1 VTASWYVCKYVPDL
15 MRDEPRNLGVIVH
28 DDTGELRFRFVGERA
43 DGVVDGRRVQSWV
56 NSVETYK
63 LWVKHWKKLACI
75 DGALEVDPRR
85 VDDNYY
91 VSQRMAALI
100 DIEPDLP
107 IDDVANRLFA
117 SLVSGHQ
124 EELVETLKDQ
134 VEVAFKHLNVMDH
147 VEMNTKVIVKADG
160 ALDTLSFDYWYESES
175 ATSLMERVNLASAD
189 QRAWNDVH
197 ATSWMF
203 TAVEKDEHHQSDAR
217 IALVRTGAADR
228 RAQLAQMRVLQRVC
242 EVVDFSNSKAEQQLA
257 GLLLPGAA

>member
-1 VTASWYVCKYVPDL
+1 MTASWYVCKYIPDL

-28 DDTGELRFRFVGERA
+28 DDAGELRFRFVGERS
-43 DGVVDGRRVQSWV
+43 DGVVDGRRVQNWV
-56 NSVETYK
+56 KSVETYK
-63 LWVKHWKKLACI
+63 LWVTHWKKLACV
-75 DGALEVDPRR
+75 DGTLEIEPRR

-91 VSQRMAALI
+91 LSQRMVSLM
-100 DIEPDLP
+100 DIESDLP

-124 EELVETLKDQ
+124 ELVETLKDQ
-134 VEVAFKHLNVMDH
+134 VEVAFKHLNVMDQ
-147 VEMNTKVIVKADG
+147 VEMDTKVIVGADG
-160 ALDTLSFDYWYESES
+160 ALDTLSFDYRYKSES
-175 ATSLMERVNLASAD
+175 SASLMERVNLATAD

-203 TAVEKDEHHQSDAR
+203 TAVEMDEHHHADAR

-228 RAQLAQMRVLQRVC
+228 RAQLDQMRVLQRKC

-257 GLLLPGAA
+257 ALLAA